1 MLFRSGFHLM
11 VFSVSSSIRLI
22 LFKLPLHRLAKPAL
36 KGLGL
41 VCGGSLC
48 LFQSV
53 HAQNIDYLEASFT
66 LEYNNKITESE
77 NRLKIQHSQNQYD
90 ITFEFD
96 HWLLSANQKARF
108 EMNQCDVR
116 PQSYVATNKLPF
128 KDATSETL
136 LFDWND
142 KKANYNGRGE
152 QKTFNL
158 ETALYDPM
166 SFFFMARCD
175 LIAGKKQFTHALIHK
190 GNKKDHTYKVVG
202 TEIVETGQG
211 NVEALIVERVR
222 DSNKRQTRFYV
233 APSLDYLLV
242 KIQHQEGWLLTIAAT
257 LKSMDYKLVNTLK

>member
-1 MLFRSGFHLM
+1 MIPCFLLSTSLPFLKQ
-11 VFSVSSSIRLI
+11 RLS
-22 LFKLPLHRLAKPAL
+22 RLATAAL
-36 KGLGL
+36 KGRVLLFG
-41 VCGGSLC
+41 VVLC
-48 LFQSV
+48 LFQSAY
-53 HAQNIDYLEASFT
+53 AQNIDYLDASFT

-142 KKANYNGRGE
+142 KKASYNGRGE
-152 QKTFNL
+152 QKNFSL
-158 ETALYDPM
+158 EAALYDPM

-190 GNKKDHTYKVVG
+190 GNKKNHTYKVVG

-211 NVEALIVERVR
+211 KVEALIVERVR

-257 LKSMDYKLVNTLK
+257 LKSMDYKLVSTLK